1 MVKKFVVKSF
11 ISVVALFFL
20 IGCAKEHV
28 PIPSFSVK
36 PINAGMYVPK
46 IDNFLIV
53 FDASI
58 SMKNKIKEETKLDI
72 AKAIV
77 DRMNQTIPELGQ
89 TAGLRSFGH
98 APEVSKE

>member
-1 MVKKFVVKSF
+1 
-11 ISVVALFFL
+11 
-20 IGCAKEHV
+20 
-28 PIPSFSVK
+28 
-36 PINAGMYVPK
+36 MYVPK

-77 DRMNQTIPELGQ
+77 DRINQTILELGQ

-98 APEVSKE
+98 APEVKGVYQFFYMEWQNIPPGI